1 MTDQNHD
8 ALTLIEKLLRR
19 IERLHLPGD
28 WQNLTP
34 AQLELDSLDLVEL
47 QLELESLC
55 AITLFDD
62 DVTDSP
68 LNNLT
73 MAQLAAHID
82 DLRRNKPAV

>member
-1 MTDQNHD
+1 MTNPNPG
-8 ALTLIEKLLRR
+8 ALTLIENLLRR
-19 IERLHLPGD
+19 IERVHLPAD
-28 WQNLTP
+28 WQDCTP

-68 LNNLT
+68 LNKLT

-82 DLRRNKPAV
+82 VLRRNNPPV